1 MASSQL
7 GLAATLL
14 VLAGCAAEEAFDVQ
28 ADDDAD
34 TKRVAFGVVAV
45 ERTEGEGLSR
55 ASVSAKFM
63 RVSAKEQI
71 LAEDLVASRAVIPA
85 AGECA
90 TLASLDDLSVA
101 RFSSRDWQSVSG
113 FAVELLDVGDV
124 SLLLRPTNEAG
135 AAQKD
140 SLLVPLSPRAF
151 PDVGD
156 LASGVFYT
164 TPDATLPLSSVPFEL
179 SGSGAPTLD
188 AFVLDA
194 GAIPEHPA
202 ELRVA
207 GLVAEEEDVI
217 EVAADAD
224 VSLSWTRASTNEA
237 GSEAVVYVDILGT
250 SAYRCAFADAG
261 AAVLPRGILGESDV
275 GGEATISVHR
285 VSERVVPLKQA
296 DQAAGEARIHFDVA
310 SAVRV
315 TVLASGLLGS
325 RQQ

>member
-7 GLAATLL
+7 GLTATLL
-14 VLAGCAAEEAFDVQ
+14 VLAGCAAEGAFDLP
-28 ADDDAD
+28 ADDDAE
-34 TKRVAFGVVAV
+34 TKRVAYGVVAV

-63 RVSAKEQI
+63 RVSPREQE
-71 LAEDLVASRAVIPA
+71 LADDLVAARAVVPQ

-101 RFSSRDWQSVSG
+101 RFGSRDWQSVSG
-113 FAVELLDVGDV
+113 FALELLDVGDV
-124 SLLLRPTNEAG
+124 SLLLHPNDP
-135 AAQKD
+135 AAQQQGT
-140 SLLVPLSPRAF
+140 LLVPLSPRAF

-179 SGSGAPTLD
+179 TGTGAPTLD

-217 EVAADAD
+217 EIAADAD
-224 VSLSWTRASTNEA
+224 LALSWARATTNDAGGEA
-237 GSEAVVYVDILGT
+237 LVYVDVLGA

-261 AAVLPRGILGESDV
+261 AAVLPRGVLSETDV

-285 VSERVVPLKQA
+285 VTERVVPLKQG

-315 TVLASGLLGS
+315 TVLSS

>member
-7 GLAATLL
+7 GLTATLL
-14 VLAGCAAEEAFDVQ
+14 VLAGCATEEAFDVP
-28 ADDDAD
+28 ADDDAE
-34 TKRVAFGVVAV
+34 TKRVAYGVVAV

-63 RVSAKEQI
+63 RVSPREQV
-71 LAEDLVASRAVIPA
+71 LAEDLIAARAVVPA
-85 AGECA
+85 TGECA
-90 TLASLDDLSVA
+90 TLASLEDLSVA
-101 RFSSRDWQSVSG
+101 RFGSRDWQSVSG
-113 FAVELLDVGDV
+113 FALELLDVGDV
-124 SLLLRPTNEAG
+124 SLLLHPNDAG
-135 AAQKD
+135 TQQKD
-140 SLLVPLSPRAF
+140 TLLVPLSPRAF

-179 SGSGAPTLD
+179 AGSGAPTLD

-202 ELRVA
+202 GLRVA
-207 GLVAEEEDVI
+207 GLVAEEEDTI
-217 EVAADAD
+217 EIAADAD
-224 VSLSWTRASTNEA
+224 LALSWTRASATDASGEA
-237 GSEAVVYVDILGT
+237 LVYVDVLGT

-285 VSERVVPLKQA
+285 VTERVVPLKQA

-315 TVLASGLLGS
+315 TVLASRELGT